1 MEIRAWYNKTSY
13 GHIIFRSLENLK
25 SELLQGDFQR
35 FTGRYII
42 KSIQENQK
50 KSRKEFLLY
59 FFKIEAE
66 KSSNTTNTKHK
77 YNIVQFV

>member
-35 FTGRYII
+35 FTGRYMI
-42 KSIQENQK
+42 KSI
-50 KSRKEFLLY
+50 
-59 FFKIEAE
+59 
-66 KSSNTTNTKHK
+66 
-77 YNIVQFV
+77 